1 MEYADHV
8 RRLAQRFPDLAE
20 QFRGLRGMGG
30 VMAWMAGAGIPLSKA
45 EITQQDE
52 FSLDLVLL
60 LPEERGWLVF
70 GIT

>member
-8 RRLAQRFPDLAE
+8 RVLAQSAPDLAE
-20 QFRGLRGMGG
+20 QVAGLRGMGG
-30 VMAWMAGAGIPLSKA
+30 VMAWMAGRGIPLSRA

-52 FSLDLVLL
+52 FSLDLVVP
-60 LPEERGWLVF
+60 LPGEQQWLVF